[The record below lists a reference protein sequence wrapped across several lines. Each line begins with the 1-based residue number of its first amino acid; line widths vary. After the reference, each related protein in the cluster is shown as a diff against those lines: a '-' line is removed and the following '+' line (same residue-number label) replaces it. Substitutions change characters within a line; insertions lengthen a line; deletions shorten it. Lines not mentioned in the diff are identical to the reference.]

1 MTSTIVPAK
10 IAGIDVDR
18 VDIGPLLDKLRQ
30 LEQAN
35 QDLQLQLQDPL
46 DDPRRT
52 HDKIYADSFIDYE
65 IKHRDAI
72 IDDLQRQLQETQHNY
87 TRASENLAGMVS
99 SMMVREQKLEQLLA
113 DNARIKQQLST
124 YESLDEISDD
134 KHQDQHQDQHQD
146 HDQHQD
152 QQQDPSHDPDDDD
165 IYTLIDQLPDDP
177 YIIDTPPYWASDR
190 HSHALRKISR
200 IATLA
205 SALRRTHN
213 QLISDN
219 HALTARNQLLQQIVH
234 DHEIQIWRVQEGL
247 PRFDKH
253 NQPPTTPHDDDPIVF
268 PVPSLH

>member
-18 VDIGPLLDKLRQ
+18 VDIGPLLDKLRH

-35 QDLQLQLQDPL
+35 QDLQLQLQDAL
-46 DDPRRT
+46 DDARRT
-52 HDKIYADSFIDYE
+52 RDKIYADGIFDYE

-87 TRASENLAGMVS
+87 TRACENLAGMVT
-99 SMMVREQKLEQLLA
+99 SMMVREQKLELLLA

-134 KHQDQHQDQHQD
+134 TDEFYQLI
-146 HDQHQD
+146 
-152 QQQDPSHDPDDDD
+152 QQ
-165 IYTLIDQLPDDP
+165 LRDDP
-177 YIIDTPPYWASDR
+177 YINETPTASERHQQTLDLISHIATFASAIR
-190 HSHALRKISR
+190 HSHNLLTSKIQR
-200 IATLA
+200 LQQD
-205 SALRRTHN
+205 R
-213 QLISDN
+213 
-219 HALTARNQLLQQIVH
+219 LTLLQE
-234 DHEIQIWRVQEGL
+234 HEIQIWRIQEGL

-253 NQPPTTPHDDDPIVF
+253 NQPPTTPDDDPIVF